1 MKEYSVSYM
10 GYLVIEAEDE
20 NVAFD
25 MAHQM
30 IGNSGI
36 VNDGDMGEWQI
47 AEVEL
52 ITDEENGI
60 NS

>member
-25 MAHQM
+25 MAYQM
-30 IGNSGI
+30 VGNSGI

-60 NS
+60 N